1 MKFQAISIGIA
12 LVGFAGASIAASPLP
27 AQVDANAAQSSMR
40 RPHHVV
46 WGPLAGRLVG
56 AFQSDAQ
63 VRPCGTTFPTR
74 PVTNTMVFNAGG
86 TVTQSARFPLGG
98 AFNLYGIPGLG
109 TTTIGLGTWWYNPSA
124 RTYSMTLRYGCFI
137 DGLYHGTGTVD
148 YEFEM
153 GANRN
158 TVAGPVQVTVRKA
171 DGSLVIEMCGEATST
186 RL

>member
-1 MKFQAISIGIA
+1 MKLQAICIA
-12 LVGFAGASIAASPLP
+12 LAGFAGTAGAAPPLP
-27 AQVDANAAQSSMR
+27 AHVAADAAQASMR

-86 TVTQSARFPLGG
+86 TVTQSARFPPSG

-109 TTTIGLGTWWYNPSA
+109 TTTIGLGTWWYNPLS
-124 RTYSMTLRYGCFI
+124 RTYSMTLRYDYFI

-153 GANRN
+153 GADHN